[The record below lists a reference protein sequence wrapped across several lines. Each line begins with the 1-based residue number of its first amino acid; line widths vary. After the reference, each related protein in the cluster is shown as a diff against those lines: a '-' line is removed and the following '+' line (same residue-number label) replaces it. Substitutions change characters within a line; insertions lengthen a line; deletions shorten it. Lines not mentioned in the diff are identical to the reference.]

1 MPYLNVRLSTPL
13 PDGAP
18 ARVAALLTDLTAEV
32 LKKKRE
38 LTAVVIDPVRAEHW
52 FIGGA
57 PLGAAIGEKASPPVA
72 SFYLDIKVTE
82 GTNTKDEKAAYVQR
96 VFAGLQSILGP
107 LDPASYVVIHEVRA
121 DAWGYGGATQEFRYV
136 AGKRL

>member
-57 PLGAAIGEKASPPVA
+57 PLGARQEPVA
-72 SFYLDIKVTE
+72 SFFLDIKVTE

>member
-38 LTAVVIDPVRAEHW
+38 LTAVVIDPVPADHW

-57 PLGAAIGEKASPPVA
+57 PLGARQAAVT
-72 SFYLDIKVTE
+72 SFFLDIKVTE

-96 VFAGLQSILGP
+96 VFADMQSILGP